1 MDDSSASGPKSR
13 KGDEEKGC
21 LQPCPLSRT
30 IKKEM
35 SVGVSFLILR
45 IESGGTQPLGG
56 RERNSEH
63 QRYSAF
69 EEFLN
74 EQVYLHVG
82 NFVAGRAYEISAF
95 HAGKG
100 F

>member
-35 SVGVSFLILR
+35 SEGISFLIQWITILDR
-45 IESGGTQPLGG
+45 D
-56 RERNSEH
+56 
-63 QRYSAF
+63 SACGF
-69 EEFLN
+69 RVIGQKVLIKTA
-74 EQVYLHVG
+74 
-82 NFVAGRAYEISAF
+82 VAIEISMAMAVLSCF
-95 HAGKG
+95 
-100 F
+100 